1 MKKILFVVAGFT
13 MLFMGSCLDQKP
25 RQSDVLVDTKA
36 DSLERIII
44 QKDNE
49 INDLVGTINEIQEGF
64 RVISEAENRVTII
77 KDGEGTNKTELIREN
92 IQFIS
97 TAMQRNRELISKLRQ
112 QLRESSM
119 KGEQLKK
126 SVETLVKQLGDKDK
140 QLNLLREQLNAK
152 DIHIGE
158 LDETINSLNRQ
169 LSTLNSEN
177 EDRKTT
183 ISQQDQQ
190 LNSAW
195 FAFGTKKELK
205 EQRILEGDDV
215 LRSNFNKSYFTKV
228 DIRVDKEIK
237 LYSKVAK
244 VLTTHPSGSY
254 TLQKDANKQYVL
266 RITDPDLFWSTSK
279 YLVVQVK

>member
-169 LSTLNSEN
+169 LSTLNSEH

-237 LYSKVAK
+237 LYSKDAK